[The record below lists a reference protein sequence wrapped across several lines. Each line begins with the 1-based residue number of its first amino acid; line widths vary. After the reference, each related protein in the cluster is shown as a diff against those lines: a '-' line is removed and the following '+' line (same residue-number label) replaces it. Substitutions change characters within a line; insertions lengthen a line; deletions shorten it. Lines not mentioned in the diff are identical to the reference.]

1 MTQTVVVAA
10 VTVAACACVGVLGML
25 TYMVANNNNR
35 PSRRDDDDHD
45 EKEPVQRSRSRR
57 VSTNARRGSVA
68 APSPA
73 SPQRNDRWLKSQ
85 LKEISHKQDFE
96 MGVQGYASMEDVIT
110 RNADVAM
117 QLEQLEP
124 REVLKRIQ
132 EGNAR
137 FWMGLAERPEMS
149 AMERRALIMQQTPK
163 VAILGCSDSRVP
175 IEIVFDQGL
184 GDVFAIRVAGNVYG
198 HNTAASIDYA
208 VAHLKV
214 KLIVILG
221 HEGCGAVKA
230 ATLPDELINKEESH
244 LRDML
249 LEVKQGLSQH
259 GSLGRIRDTRAK
271 DREAVVTNV
280 YNQMAKLGTNEMITD
295 LVSKGELL
303 VVGAFYEISSGQVD
317 FFEWETMID
326 SLEGAG
332 SDLSP
337 RNSPQLSPK
346 MKKSLTTPKK

>member
-1 MTQTVVVAA
+1 
-10 VTVAACACVGVLGML
+10 
-25 TYMVANNNNR
+25 
-35 PSRRDDDDHD
+35 
-45 EKEPVQRSRSRR
+45 
-57 VSTNARRGSVA
+57 
-68 APSPA
+68 
-73 SPQRNDRWLKSQ
+73 
-85 LKEISHKQDFE
+85 

-221 HEGCGAVKA
+221 HEGCGAIKA
-230 ATLPDELINKEESH
+230 ATLPDELINKEEAH

-280 YNQMAKLGTNEMITD
+280 YNQMAKLGTNEMITE

-326 SLEGAG
+326 SLEQAG

-337 RNSPQLSPK
+337 RNSPQLSPS
-346 MKKSLTTPKK
+346 MKKSLTTSKKQQ